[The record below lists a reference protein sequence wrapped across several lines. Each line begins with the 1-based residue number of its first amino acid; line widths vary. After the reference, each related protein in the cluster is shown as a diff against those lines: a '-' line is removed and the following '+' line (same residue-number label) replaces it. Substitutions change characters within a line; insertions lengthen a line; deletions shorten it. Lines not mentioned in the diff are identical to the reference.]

1 MKKLLVLLFVL
12 NTTFVYAEDGFE
24 NLSEYFEK
32 DNNTIYDVW
41 VNGNVIEIKSDKN
54 DNILLVKADD
64 AISFNQFVFEII
76 KVGTISKWGK
86 DNVNISNIYLGYG
99 NINLNTKEKIEKLTG
114 TLNNQTLLI
123 TGEKSKETI
132 SIPIIDLDVFRDLY
146 VTTVI
151 ASSLADGVSEMKKSF
166 DNATKEFEKNMNKA
180 IDELNK

>member
-1 MKKLLVLLFVL
+1 MKKLLILLFML
-12 NTTFVYAEDGFE
+12 NAAFVYAGDEVV
-24 NLSEYFEK
+24 NLSDWYKK
-32 DNNTIYDVW
+32 DTNTTY
-41 VNGNVIEIKSDKN
+41 NVYASDKFMEIKSNNNSIFIDCSDGIN
-54 DNILLVKADD
+54 CY
-64 AISFNQFVFEII
+64 QFMFEVI
-76 KVGTISKWGK
+76 KVGHITHWGEKSK
-86 DNVNISNIYLGYG
+86 NIANINLGYG